1 MQGGNLLGVNL
12 RTPWLTTVELKKFM
26 LYPKNP
32 RQPIWPISVL
42 DPGYA
47 LIIEIIMNRK
57 FITYTTR
64 DQFNCSLLLATD
76 NFTEQY
82 LIFMWIRMVIR
93 STLNFISN
101 LKQSF
106 GYFEG
111 IHSQTSLARY
121 RNYIGVGLAS
131 LTNVAPP

>member
-1 MQGGNLLGVNL
+1 MQGNLSGVDL
-12 RTPWLTTVELKKFM
+12 RTPWLTTVKLKKFM

-32 RQPIWPISVL
+32 RQPIWPISVF
-42 DPGYA
+42 DPGIR
-47 LIIEIIMNRK
+47 LNNRNYHEQK
-57 FITYTTR
+57 VHHVHDQR
-64 DQFNCSLLLATD
+64 QFNYSLLLVTD